1 MKCQM
6 GLLRKLSAVLVT
18 LAQGGSQERCWP
30 EQKDDGAI
38 DRRIW
43 DLEELRACIQI
54 SRCPCELS
62 RQIALLKT
70 NSIIISSLHT
80 ALRIKPKLL
89 PLAVKALCDL
99 ARGPC

>member
-38 DRRIW
+38 DRRI
-43 DLEELRACIQI
+43 
-54 SRCPCELS
+54 
-62 RQIALLKT
+62 
-70 NSIIISSLHT
+70 
-80 ALRIKPKLL
+80 
-89 PLAVKALCDL
+89 
-99 ARGPC
+99 